1 MKSKEK
7 KDRKFADRLL
17 NKYRLVILN
26 EETFEER
33 FAIKLTRLNVFILFS
48 LSAIG
53 LIFLT
58 TLLIAFTPLR
68 EYIPGY
74 SSAALKKKATTLTYK
89 TDSIQ
94 NELEL
99 NERYLASIRSVLTGQ
114 IQADDINRD
123 SIVELAAR
131 DTELIEPS
139 KADSILREKVRKEDK
154 YNLFNTDIRTSRLV
168 LFPPVKGTIS
178 DKYRPEDR
186 HFATDIAVTIN
197 TPVKAVADGTVIF
210 SEWTVETGY
219 VMIIAH
225 EQQLLS
231 VYKHNASLTKNQ
243 GDLVKSGEVIALS
256 GNSGEY
262 TTGPHLHFEL
272 WSNGYPVDPE
282 NFIDFQ

>member
-1 MKSKEK
+1 MDKKGL
-7 KDRKFADRLL
+7 KDRRLADRLL

-26 EETFEER
+26 EDTFEER
-33 FAIKLTRLNVFILFS
+33 FAIKLSRLNVFILFS
-48 LSAIG
+48 LTAIG
-53 LIFLT
+53 LVFFT

-74 SSAALKKKATTLTYK
+74 SSAALKKKATALNYK

-94 NELEL
+94 NELQV
-99 NERYLASIRSVLTGQ
+99 NERYLASIRSVLTGEV
-114 IQADDINRD
+114 QAADINRD
-123 SIVELAAR
+123 SIVEAAAR
-131 DTELIEPS
+131 DIELIEPS
-139 KADSILREKVRKEDK
+139 VADSLLREKVRKEDK
-154 YNLFNTDIRTSRLV
+154 YNLFNTDIPTSRLV
-168 LFPPVKGTIS
+168 LFPPVKGAIS
-178 DKYRPEDR
+178 ERYKPEER
-186 HFATDIAVTIN
+186 HFATDVAVTIN
-197 TPVKAVADGTVIF
+197 TPIKAVADGTVIF

-225 EQQLLS
+225 DQQLLS
-231 VYKHNASLTKNQ
+231 VYKHNAALTKSQ

-272 WSNGYPVDPE
+272 WSNGYPVNPE

>member
-1 MKSKEK
+1 VKSKEK

>member
-1 MKSKEK
+1 MDKKGL
-7 KDRKFADRLL
+7 KDRRLADRLL

-26 EETFEER
+26 EDTFEER
-33 FAIKLTRLNVFILFS
+33 FAIKLSRLNVFILFS
-48 LSAIG
+48 LTAIG
-53 LIFLT
+53 LVFFT

-74 SSAALKKKATTLTYK
+74 SSAALKKKATALNYK

-94 NELEL
+94 NELQV
-99 NERYLASIRSVLTGQ
+99 NERYLASIRSVLTGEV
-114 IQADDINRD
+114 QAADINRD
-123 SIVELAAR
+123 SIVEAAAR
-131 DTELIEPS
+131 DIELIEPS
-139 KADSILREKVRKEDK
+139 VADSLLREKVRKEDK
-154 YNLFNTDIRTSRLV
+154 YNLFNTDIPTSRLV
-168 LFPPVKGTIS
+168 LFPPVKGAVS
-178 DKYRPEDR
+178 ERYKPEER
-186 HFATDIAVTIN
+186 HFATDVAVTIN
-197 TPVKAVADGTVIF
+197 TPIKAVADGTVIF

-225 EQQLLS
+225 DQQLLS
-231 VYKHNASLTKNQ
+231 VYKHNAALTKSQ

-272 WSNGYPVDPE
+272 WSNGYPVNPE